1 VCAKSR
7 YKRPAVDLLHEG
19 GDLSMDDDKAQVPGP
34 EEPSDELAR
43 LAREAIEAQ
52 SGTVDMSGSRRR
64 CQRVIDLYADSRIH
78 DGRDYFHAAWVM
90 LCGET
95 PAHYNMARM
104 FARRAT
110 ELGEERAWTLRA
122 MAWDRWLVAGGKPQR
137 FGTQI
142 IKQGGRWSLG
152 AVDARVS
159 DLDRALYAVPPLYV
173 QRQSAE
179 QLQRR
184 EES

>member
-1 VCAKSR
+1 
-7 YKRPAVDLLHEG
+7 
-19 GDLSMDDDKAQVPGP
+19 MDDEEALTP
-34 EEPSDELAR
+34 EREDPSEELVR

-52 SGTVDMSGSRRR
+52 IGSVDMAEARRR
-64 CQRVIDLYADSRIH
+64 CQRVIDMYSEGLIH
-78 DGRDYFHAAWVM
+78 DGRDHFHAAWVM

-95 PAHYNMARM
+95 QDHYSMARM
-104 FARRAT
+104 LARRAT

-122 MAWDRWLVAGGKPQR
+122 MSWDRWLVKSGHPQR

-142 IKQGGRWSLG
+142 IKQDGRWSLG
-152 AVDARVS
+152 EVDPKVS

>member
-1 VCAKSR
+1 
-7 YKRPAVDLLHEG
+7 
-19 GDLSMDDDKAQVPGP
+19 MDD
-34 EEPSDELAR
+34 EEALTPKSEGSSEELAR

-52 SGTVDMSGSRRR
+52 AGSVDMAGARRR
-64 CQRVIDLYADSRIH
+64 CQRVIDMYSEGLIS
-78 DGRDYFHAAWVM
+78 DGRDHFHAAWVM

-95 PAHYNMARM
+95 QGHYSMARM
-104 FARRAT
+104 LARRAT

-122 MAWDRWLVAGGKPQR
+122 MSWDRWLVKSGHPQR

-142 IKQGGRWSLG
+142 IKQDGRWSLG
-152 AVDARVS
+152 EVDPKIT

>member
-1 VCAKSR
+1 
-7 YKRPAVDLLHEG
+7 
-19 GDLSMDDDKAQVPGP
+19 MDDD
-34 EEPSDELAR
+34 EEPLLPPREDPNEELER
-43 LAREAIEAQ
+43 LARETLEAQ
-52 SGTVDMSGSRRR
+52 AGTADPVGARRR
-64 CQRVIDLYADSRIH
+64 CQRVIDLYAQGAVVDA
-78 DGRDYFHAAWVM
+78 RDNFHAAWVL

-95 PAHYNMARM
+95 LGHYNLARL

-152 AVDARVS
+152 SVDPGVN
-159 DLDRALYAVPPLYV
+159 DLERALYAVPPLYV
-173 QRQSAE
+173 QMQRAE
-179 QLQRR
+179 QLERQERSGD
-184 EES
+184 EA

>member
-1 VCAKSR
+1 MEDEDPLFSERDEAS
-7 YKRPAVDLLHEG
+7 E
-19 GDLSMDDDKAQVPGP
+19 
-34 EEPSDELAR
+34 ELAR

-52 SGTVDMSGSRRR
+52 AGTIDMAGARRR
-64 CQRVIDLYADSRIH
+64 CQRVIELYSAGLVRNSRDH
-78 DGRDYFHAAWVM
+78 FHAAWVM

-95 PAHYNMARM
+95 QGHYSMARM

-110 ELGEERAWTLRA
+110 DLGEERAWTLRA
-122 MAWDRWLVAGGKPQR
+122 MAWDRWLVASGQPQR

-152 AVDARVS
+152 EVDPRVS

-184 EES
+184 EEN

>member
-1 VCAKSR
+1 
-7 YKRPAVDLLHEG
+7 
-19 GDLSMDDDKAQVPGP
+19 MDDEEALTP
-34 EEPSDELAR
+34 ERENPSEELVR

-52 SGTVDMSGSRRR
+52 IGSVDMAEARRR
-64 CQRVIDLYADSRIH
+64 CQRVIDMYSEGLIH
-78 DGRDYFHAAWVM
+78 DGRDHFHAAWVM

-95 PAHYNMARM
+95 QDHYRRARM
-104 FARRAT
+104 LARRAT

-122 MAWDRWLVAGGKPQR
+122 MSWDRWLVKSGHPQR

-142 IKQGGRWSLG
+142 IKQDGRWSLG
-152 AVDARVS
+152 EVDPKVS

>member
-1 VCAKSR
+1 
-7 YKRPAVDLLHEG
+7 
-19 GDLSMDDDKAQVPGP
+19 MDDENAQIP
-34 EEPSDELAR
+34 ERDDPSEELAR

-52 SGTVDMSGSRRR
+52 SGSLDMSGARRR
-64 CQRVIDLYADSRIH
+64 CQRVIEMYSAGQIRN
-78 DGRDYFHAAWVM
+78 GRDHFHASWVM

-95 PAHYNMARM
+95 QGHYSMARM
-104 FARRAT
+104 LARRAT
-110 ELGEERAWTLRA
+110 ELGEDRAWTLRA
-122 MAWDRWLVAGGKPQR
+122 MAWDRWLVANGKPQR

-152 AVDARVS
+152 PVDPEVS
-159 DLDRALYAVPPLYV
+159 DFDRALYAVPPLYV

-184 EES
+184 EDG

>member
-1 VCAKSR
+1 
-7 YKRPAVDLLHEG
+7 
-19 GDLSMDDDKAQVPGP
+19 MDDEDASLPER
-34 EEPSDELAR
+34 EEPSEELAR

-52 SGTVDMSGSRRR
+52 AGSVDMAGSRRR
-64 CQRVIDLYADSRIH
+64 CQRVIDIYSAGHVS
-78 DGRDYFHAAWVM
+78 DGRDHFHAAWVM

-95 PAHYNMARM
+95 PGHFSMARM

-110 ELGEERAWTLRA
+110 EIGEERAWTLRA
-122 MAWDRWLVAGGKPQR
+122 MAWDRWLVANGQPQR

-152 AVDARVS
+152 EVDPGVT

-184 EES
+184 EDR

>member
-1 VCAKSR
+1 
-7 YKRPAVDLLHEG
+7 
-19 GDLSMDDDKAQVPGP
+19 MDDEEALTP
-34 EEPSDELAR
+34 ERENPSEELVR

-52 SGTVDMSGSRRR
+52 IGSVDMAEARRR
-64 CQRVIDLYADSRIH
+64 CQRVIDMYSEGLIH
-78 DGRDYFHAAWVM
+78 DGRDHFHAAWVM

-95 PAHYNMARM
+95 QDHYSMARM
-104 FARRAT
+104 LARRAT

-122 MAWDRWLVAGGKPQR
+122 MSWDRWLVKSGHPQR

-142 IKQGGRWSLG
+142 IKQDGRWSLG
-152 AVDARVS
+152 EVDPKVS

>member
-1 VCAKSR
+1 
-7 YKRPAVDLLHEG
+7 
-19 GDLSMDDDKAQVPGP
+19 MDDDEEGALTP
-34 EEPSDELAR
+34 EGEDASEELAR

-52 SGTVDMSGSRRR
+52 AGSLDMAGARKR
-64 CQRVIDLYADSRIH
+64 CQRVIDMYTAGLVR
-78 DGRDYFHAAWVM
+78 DGRDHFHASWVM

-95 PAHYNMARM
+95 QGHYSMARM

-110 ELGEERAWTLRA
+110 EMDEERAWTLRA
-122 MAWDRWLVAGGKPQR
+122 MSWDRWLVASGKPQR

-152 AVDARVS
+152 EVDPQVT

-184 EES
+184 EEK

>member
-1 VCAKSR
+1 
-7 YKRPAVDLLHEG
+7 
-19 GDLSMDDDKAQVPGP
+19 MDDEDALIPDS
-34 EEPSDELAR
+34 EEASEELAR

-52 SGTVDMSGSRRR
+52 TGSVDMSGARRR
-64 CQRVIDLYADSRIH
+64 CQRVIDMYSAGFVR
-78 DGRDYFHAAWVM
+78 DGRDHFHAAWVM

-95 PAHYNMARM
+95 QGHYSMARM

-122 MAWDRWLVAGGKPQR
+122 MSWDRWLVASGHPQR

-152 AVDARVS
+152 EVDPKVT

>member
-1 VCAKSR
+1 
-7 YKRPAVDLLHEG
+7 
-19 GDLSMDDDKAQVPGP
+19 MDDEDVTFP
-34 EEPSDELAR
+34 EREGSSEELAR

-52 SGTVDMSGSRRR
+52 TGSIDMAGARRR
-64 CQRVIDLYADSRIH
+64 CQRVIDMYSKGLIR
-78 DGRDYFHAAWVM
+78 DGRDHFHAAWVM
-90 LCGET
+90 LCGESQG
-95 PAHYNMARM
+95 HYSMARM
-104 FARRAT
+104 LARRAT

-122 MAWDRWLVAGGKPQR
+122 MSWDRWLVKNGHPQR

-142 IKQGGRWSLG
+142 IKQDGRWSLG
-152 AVDARVS
+152 EVDPRVS